1 MAAHVKPL
9 VGESMMARESRT
21 RSDDTLGEIGECLRG
36 LEGRTRRILSH
47 DASVEQRLPWVQ
59 GEPLVHL
66 ASVLAHESA
75 RVVGRRRH
83 HRQHLA
89 RTRVDGDDTAYLAF
103 EQSLAQGLQ
112 VDIKTQR
119 QVLAR
124 DRSLV
129 ELTILV
135 VALYSSSCITKHDF
149 HTLLSTEHLLVR
161 LLQSELSD
169 VVARL
174 IVVILLDVAL
184 RHLAHITEHVSRIRI
199 SIFSDAT
206 LLDIE
211 AREAEHLLLEHTEV
225 LVAQLGHE
233 ELLGITRITG
243 ILGSVLDVVHTLDEK
258 LLGDAQ
264 GIAEVHRVETVLLL
278 VHHHH
283 QVVRRLVIYHQ
294 LAISVVDSATRRVL
308 YLLEEG
314 ITVGIFLI
322 VVAHNLER
330 KETYHIDDDNSYR
343 HTTYHKPTL
352 IKIIIYHSVFF
363 S

>member
-1 MAAHVKPL
+1 MLYREGMPGAVLFTGVSMVAYFVLGVKYEN
-9 VGESMMARESRT
+9 VMMWEGCT
-21 RSDDTLGEIGECLRG
+21 WSDDTFGQESQRLRG

-149 HTLLSTEHLLVR
+149 HTLLSTEHLLYINRSVPGR
-161 LLQSELSD
+161 
-169 VVARL
+169 RC
-174 IVVILLDVAL
+174 
-184 RHLAHITEHVSRIRI
+184 
-199 SIFSDAT
+199 
-206 LLDIE
+206 
-211 AREAEHLLLEHTEV
+211 
-225 LVAQLGHE
+225 
-233 ELLGITRITG
+233 TRG
-243 ILGSVLDVVHTLDEK
+243 
-258 LLGDAQ
+258 
-264 GIAEVHRVETVLLL
+264 
-278 VHHHH
+278 
-283 QVVRRLVIYHQ
+283 YC
-294 LAISVVDSATRRVL
+294 
-308 YLLEEG
+308 
-314 ITVGIFLI
+314 
-322 VVAHNLER
+322 
-330 KETYHIDDDNSYR
+330 
-343 HTTYHKPTL
+343 
-352 IKIIIYHSVFF
+352 
-363 S
+363 